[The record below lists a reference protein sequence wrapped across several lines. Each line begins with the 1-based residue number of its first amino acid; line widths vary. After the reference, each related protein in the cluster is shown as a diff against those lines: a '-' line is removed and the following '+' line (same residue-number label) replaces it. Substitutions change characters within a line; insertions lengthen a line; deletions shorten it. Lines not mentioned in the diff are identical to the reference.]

1 MNDIL
6 KAKLEAID
14 ADCESAAKLELDTL
28 FETAPHD
35 NNNTK
40 NCAPSPQAVEAVW
53 LKLIARKENEFINEI
68 SRTLKPKS
76 AGGSTIQS
84 VVPDKE
90 LVSTVEAMVDT
101 IFAED
106 RYVDRMQDFYHF
118 ATGKAPVDEPSSA
131 RQAKQPDLIDNAY
144 RTGVQNVLRR
154 SRQTV
159 LREFDLYKPLK
170 APENAGFLSEWRHYS
185 TLSPWRSL
193 GAIVMLS
200 LMSYLIAFII
210 ASDSFRGLLERFGWS
225 TGTGL

>member
-6 KAKLEAID
+6 KARLEAID
-14 ADCESAAKLELDTL
+14 ANCESAAKLELDTL
-28 FETAPHD
+28 FETAPDD

-101 IFAED
+101 MFAEN

-118 ATGKAPVDEPSSA
+118 APGKALVDQPSSA
-131 RQAKQPDLIDNAY
+131 RHAKQSDLIDNAY

-185 TLSPWRSL
+185 TLNPWRSL
-193 GAIVMLS
+193 GAIVKVGS
-200 LMSYLIAFII
+200 
-210 ASDSFRGLLERFGWS
+210 
-225 TGTGL
+225 

>member
-6 KAKLEAID
+6 KARLEAID
-14 ADCESAAKLELDTL
+14 ADCESASKLELDTL
-28 FETAPHD
+28 LEAASHD

-40 NCAPSPQAVEAVW
+40 KCAPSPQAVEAIW

-68 SRTLKPKS
+68 ARTLKPKS
-76 AGGSTIQS
+76 AGGSTIQP
-84 VVPDKE
+84 VVLDE
-90 LVSTVEAMVDT
+90 EFVSTVEAMVDAM
-101 IFAED
+101 FAED
-106 RYVDRMQDFYHF
+106 RYVDRMQDFYQLAGRK
-118 ATGKAPVDEPSSA
+118 ATVDESSSA
-131 RQAKQPDLIDNAY
+131 RQAKRPDLIDTAY
-144 RTGVQNVLRR
+144 RTGVQDVLRR

-200 LMSYLIAFII
+200 LTSYLIAFII
-210 ASDSFRGLLERFGWS
+210 ASDSFRALLERLGWS

>member
-6 KAKLEAID
+6 KARLEAID
-14 ADCESAAKLELDTL
+14 ADCESAAKMELDML
-28 FETAPHD
+28 LEAAPHD

-40 NCAPSPQAVEAVW
+40 NCALSPQAVEAIW
-53 LKLIARKENEFINEI
+53 LKLIARKEHEFINEI
-68 SRTLKPKS
+68 ARTLKPKS

-84 VVPDKE
+84 IVPDE
-90 LVSTVEAMVDT
+90 EFVSTIEAMVDAM
-101 IFAED
+101 FAED
-106 RYVDRMQDFYHF
+106 RYVDRMQDFYQP
-118 ATGKAPVDEPSSA
+118 ASRKGPVDEPSSA
-131 RQAKQPDLIDNAY
+131 KQAKRPDLIDTAY

-200 LMSYLIAFII
+200 LTSYLIAFII
-210 ASDSFRGLLERFGWS
+210 ASDSFQGLLERFGWS

>member
-6 KAKLEAID
+6 KARLEAID
-14 ADCESAAKLELDTL
+14 ADCESAAKMELDML
-28 FETAPHD
+28 LGAAPHD

-40 NCAPSPQAVEAVW
+40 NCAPSPQAVEAIW
-53 LKLIARKENEFINEI
+53 LKLIARKEHEFINEI
-68 SRTLKPKS
+68 ARTLKPES

-90 LVSTVEAMVDT
+90 FVSTVEAMVDAM
-101 IFAED
+101 FAED
-106 RYVDRMQDFYHF
+106 RYVDRMRDFYHL
-118 ATGKAPVDEPSSA
+118 AARKAPVDEPSSP
-131 RQAKQPDLIDNAY
+131 RQAKRPDLIDTAY
-144 RTGVQNVLRR
+144 RTGIQNALRR

-170 APENAGFLSEWRHYS
+170 APENTGFLSEWRHYS

-200 LMSYLIAFII
+200 LTSYLIAFII

>member
-6 KAKLEAID
+6 KARLEAID
-14 ADCESAAKLELDTL
+14 ADCESASKLELDTL
-28 FETAPHD
+28 LEAASHD

-40 NCAPSPQAVEAVW
+40 NCAPSPQAVEAIW

-68 SRTLKPKS
+68 ARTLKPES
-76 AGGSTIQS
+76 AGGSTIQP

-90 LVSTVEAMVDT
+90 FVSTVEAMVDAM
-101 IFAED
+101 FAED
-106 RYVDRMQDFYHF
+106 RYVDRMQDFYQP
-118 ATGKAPVDEPSSA
+118 ASKGRVDESSSA
-131 RQAKQPDLIDNAY
+131 RQAKRPDLIDTAY
-144 RTGVQNVLRR
+144 RSAVQNVLRR

-170 APENAGFLSEWRHYS
+170 EPENSGFLSEWRHYS
-185 TLSPWRSL
+185 TLNPWRSL

-200 LMSYLIAFII
+200 LTSYLIAFII

>member
-6 KAKLEAID
+6 KARLDAID
-14 ADCESAAKLELDTL
+14 VDCERAAKLELDTL
-28 FETAPHD
+28 FDAASHD

-40 NCAPSPQAVEAVW
+40 KGAPSPQAVEAIW

-68 SRTLKPKS
+68 SGTLKSKS
-76 AGGSTIQS
+76 AGGSAIQS
-84 VVPDKE
+84 VVPDE
-90 LVSTVEAMVDT
+90 EFVSTVEAMVDRM
-101 IFAED
+101 FAED
-106 RYVDRMQDFYHF
+106 RYVDRMRDFYRF
-118 ATGKAPVDEPSSA
+118 ATKKALADDAPSA
-131 RQAKQPDLIDNAY
+131 PQAKQPDLIDDAY
-144 RTGVQNVLRR
+144 RTGVRNVLRR

-159 LREFDLYKPLK
+159 LREFDLYKPLR

>member
-6 KAKLEAID
+6 KARLEAID

-28 FETAPHD
+28 FEAATHD
-35 NNNTK
+35 DNNTK
-40 NCAPSPQAVEAVW
+40 SCIPSPQAVEAIW
-53 LKLIARKENEFINEI
+53 LKLIARKENDFINEI
-68 SRTLKPKS
+68 ARTLKPKS
-76 AGGSTIQS
+76 ADGSIIQS

-90 LVSTVEAMVDT
+90 FVSTVEAMVDT
-101 IFAED
+101 MFAED

-118 ATGKAPVDEPSSA
+118 TGRKALVDEPSSV
-131 RQAKQPDLIDNAY
+131 RQATQPDLIDNAY
-144 RTGVQNVLRR
+144 RTGVKNVLRR

-185 TLSPWRSL
+185 TLNPWRSL

-200 LMSYLIAFII
+200 LTSYLIALII